1 MDRGSREWR
10 GNPNGIDSTFILRLL
25 IDQDLDHV
33 ILRGLLLRVPNLDVI
48 TAHQVGLSNASDPEL
63 LAWAAEHERVIVT
76 HDRRTMPYPATIRIA
91 RAEKIAGIIIVSRQ
105 LPVSQVINDLEIIVS
120 CSDMVEWENV
130 VKHLPL

>member
-1 MDRGSREWR
+1 M
-10 GNPNGIDSTFILRLL
+10 LRLL

-33 ILRGLLLRVPNLDVI
+33 ILRGLLLRVPNVDVI
-48 TAHQVGLSNASDPEL
+48 TAHEVGLSNASDPEL

-76 HDRRTMPYPATIRIA
+76 HDRRTMPYHATSRIA
-91 RAEKIAGIIIVSRQ
+91 TAEKIAGIIIVSRQ

-130 VKHLPL
+130 VKHLPF